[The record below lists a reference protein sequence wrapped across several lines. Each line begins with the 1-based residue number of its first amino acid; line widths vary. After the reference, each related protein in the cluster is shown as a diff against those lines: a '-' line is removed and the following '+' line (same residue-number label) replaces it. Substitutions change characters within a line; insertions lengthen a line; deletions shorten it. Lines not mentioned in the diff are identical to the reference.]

1 MKRIAFF
8 VLAVLAAGLIART
21 HAAEFN
27 AVQPEQ
33 NSVTF
38 TAKQMGVPVDGR
50 FRKVNA
56 AISFDPA
63 RPTTGSTLI
72 EIDLASID
80 AGSDEANGEVV
91 GKQWFDVKRF
101 PSARFVSSAVR
112 AVGGNRYEAVGQLM
126 LKGRSQEVVAPFTLQ
141 TQGSG
146 ANATATFSGSFVLKR
161 AEFGIGEGAW
171 ADFATVANDIPIRF
185 QFVVK
190 AKAAK

>member
-63 RPTTGSTLI
+63 RPTTIRHRIIGVTMLMAFI
-72 EIDLASID
+72 LYLDRICMGEIVKSMSFNNDLA
-80 AGSDEANGEVV
+80 
-91 GKQWFDVKRF
+91 
-101 PSARFVSSAVR
+101 
-112 AVGGNRYEAVGQLM
+112 L
-126 LKGRSQEVVAPFTLQ
+126 SQEQIDKQFQ
-141 TQGSG
+141 T
-146 ANATATFSGSFVLKR
+146 NV
-161 AEFGIGEGAW
+161 FGLMNVCRDAI
-171 ADFATVANDIPIRF
+171 
-185 QFVVK
+185 VK
-190 AKAAK
+190 ALAG